1 MDLLDILRSI
11 LTTKNQIK
19 TIIGEND
26 NLSRYHITIHNM
38 LAYSYNEGFRA
49 GYHDRYFELHG
60 VDYYPV
66 GPVNPMTYN
75 VDSTY
80 YDSFTT
86 EILTDI
92 SRDVLNY
99 KLNIKEE
106 IEDYINEDIGLLWED
121 YPTYLDGVKNAVYSY
136 GQTDGAAQAD
146 EDYEGDANVEAPTFS
161 FSNNRFTITST
172 QSEALLMYKIESNGV
187 ERVYT
192 GPVTISESCRVYYY
206 ARIGRSFSDRN
217 AYEDVT
223 WDPNGFIA
231 FVSPPVINQE
241 DKYITI
247 NTSTKYANIEYCIDN
262 GDWQTY
268 VGRFI
273 VAETSNTIKA
283 RAFKENEYSKTVSQ
297 PISHV
302 TEADRPA
309 NVECSIVD
317 NGSYRTITLTCATV
331 GASIYYAINEGTD
344 GYYRLYSNPVQENA
358 DNFLVFCYSEKD
370 GVESKNRLVY
380 RWSSSDDTNTPADVE
395 FSDQGT
401 SIILYTMTDGAT
413 VSYRFGASG
422 EFINSQRQRI
432 ELTPDTS
439 VTIYAF
445 SQKDGYTSRNITNY
459 RFNPGNTASSGKP
472 AKPTMMMSPDNV
484 VSIYSQYPVRY
495 TINNTDPVANGI
507 TYNSDQGVRI
517 KEFTTIRAVAVNAG
531 KYSDEAITSFTPYS
545 NTEGNDYGEGG
556 GGSQGGGGGQEG
568 GGQSGSESSNY
579 FWVTGVTAITTQ
591 RSFKYRV
598 GENGSWIDSN
608 GSGLGS
614 MNPTNIYYIDGN
626 VGRVISFTGNAVV
639 GGNVLSIVSANSE
652 NPSLENLFNS
662 CTGLVDASKLRI
674 PFTTLKEKQLKR
686 TFANCTNLQ
695 YTPSTFL
702 FTDVPSEALYETF
715 KGCYNLKNTPSF
727 TIENIWSNGCYSTF
741 ENCGK
746 LEAAGSFDLHNIGP
760 NAMANCFKNCTSLY
774 GISLKT
780 NNDNTLTPDS
790 AFSSCF
796 FGCQSLRST
805 ESTINLGLTTLA
817 NQIYMN
823 MFNGCS
829 SLLSFGNLV
838 ASELADSC
846 YWGMFENC
854 TNLTIVGNINAT
866 TLANSAMRRM
876 FYGCTSLGYPPELL
890 CRNLFGY
897 NKCYAEMFMNCTN
910 LHYIKAM
917 FINNPSGGGY
927 TGNWVKNVSPSG
939 TFVQNTDATWTY
951 VGDSGIPTGW
961 TVEKAAPVGI
971 ITNIWPDLA
980 GLIHIEANNSDE
992 IWYSVTATQ
1001 NEDPSIMQKYTEPFT
1016 LGTTSY
1022 VNARCK
1028 NADGVWGKCLS
1039 IQIEVHLPGIVIS
1052 CSNNKVY
1059 IYCPYDFEYD
1069 FFEYQIYEY
1078 QTETLQINWTTY
1090 NEPFTIGNSFTIKAR
1105 GSISGNKSDI
1115 FTADLMFGVNC
1126 PVISFYHTYNGNH
1139 TQILNTYCAISY
1151 PNPELNPVLYY
1162 KINDLTIGTPP
1173 TGWTQYPGQ
1182 AFSIKSYLT
1191 DETPTVVVSAIAQ
1204 VTKDGQT
1211 VWSSSFTRQ
1220 FNRDSEIELPIP
1232 KLRQISGTNNVIL
1245 VIDDIEYPNWTD
1257 TAVQIQYKYDQ
1268 GGETRIYEHTI
1279 NMAENTNLF
1288 SSQNVYMYVR
1298 ASGGANNTTK
1308 WNAAN
1313 NEQPYVFYFDN
1324 TLISFDVHLPK
1335 INVVDNPNTNTSTLY
1350 ITNSDTYPNYTTVNY
1365 FRIEVTD
1372 WTQDTHPRTED
1383 YHYNYAPFSAADG
1396 LQLNKNIV
1404 KCTIYAK
1411 TQIKDSWSNEDG
1423 VTEAVYNWTNPYAIT
1438 SIPAPTTS
1446 YFQKLANGTY
1456 KFYITNP
1463 AGYTTDNCYFYM
1475 LTDPEPQWAASG
1487 TVNEDKYTL
1496 ADPNAPYTVGRYG
1509 LTIDQNLGYGVFRC
1523 WYEYAGLTS
1532 DTFDIEFN
1540 NPDVVT
1546 VLWPPEIN
1554 IATSADGKM
1563 NILLLTNNY
1572 NNNVWLQ
1579 YRIIDHPDYHLQW
1592 TGGVVDTNK
1601 YADWKNCSIYG
1612 ETLSEYLSQGR
1623 IEARTYVNSE
1633 KISEIS
1639 TRDFKNGLVEQLYK
1653 PQIDIIKENG
1663 HVFFT
1668 VTNKNKRAIN
1678 WYTLDDINWDG
1689 YQLNPNPPTTI
1700 GPEVCHIYGNDLNS
1714 GQYSHIVSCT
1724 IKAYSQWGDDISDI
1738 TEAEYVSDNVINSDP
1753 PTITVTKNADN
1764 MTFTVTIT
1772 NNALVSGAAQ
1782 QYYPRIKYHIINC
1795 TWTGDEASTRTY
1807 IHQGA
1812 GDDWLI
1818 NNQGSSF
1825 TFTINEHLLEG
1836 TIEAFATD
1844 ASGHMLNEDCH
1855 KTAVVQYE
1863 FNVENF

>member
-1 MDLLDILRSI
+1 
-11 LTTKNQIK
+11 
-19 TIIGEND
+19 
-26 NLSRYHITIHNM
+26 M
-38 LAYSYNEGFRA
+38 LADSYNEGFRA
-49 GYHDRYFELHG
+49 GYHDRYYELHG
-60 VDYYPV
+60 IDYYPV

-75 VDSTY
+75 VDATY

-121 YPTYLDGVKNAVYSY
+121 YPTYLNALKNAVYDY
-136 GQTDGAAQAD
+136 GETDGAAQAD
-146 EDYEGDANVEAPTFS
+146 EDYEGDADVEAPTFS

-223 WDPNGFIA
+223 WDPDGYIA

-241 DKYITI
+241 DKYITL
-247 NTSTKYANIEYCIDN
+247 NTSTKYANLEYCIDSGN
-262 GDWQTY
+262 WQTY

-273 VAETSNTIKA
+273 VAATDNTIKA

-317 NGSYRTITLTCATV
+317 NGSYRTITLSCATS
-331 GASIYYAINEGTD
+331 GASIYYAINEGGD
-344 GYYRLYSNPVQENA
+344 GYYRLYSSPVTENA

-413 VSYRFGASG
+413 ISYRFGAYG
-422 EFINSQRQRI
+422 EFINSQRQRF

-445 SQKDGYTSRNITNY
+445 SQKNGYTSKNITNY
-459 RFNPGNTASSGKP
+459 RFNPSSTGSGGRP

-484 VSIYSQYPVRY
+484 VSIYSNYPVRY
-495 TINNTDPVANGI
+495 TVNNTDPVANGI
-507 TYNSDQGVRI
+507 TYNSDQGIRI
-517 KEFTTIRAVAVNAG
+517 TEFTTVRAVAVNNG
-531 KYSDEAITSFTPYS
+531 KYSDEAITSFTPYTGS
-545 NTEGNDYGEGG
+545 EGNDYGPGG
-556 GGSQGGGGGQEG
+556 GGGGGGQG
-568 GGQSGSESSNY
+568 GGGNQGGSENSDY
-579 FWVTGVTAITTQ
+579 FWVTGVTAMTTQ

-598 GENGSWIDSN
+598 GDNGSWLDSN
-608 GSGLGS
+608 ASGLGT
-614 MNPTNIYYIDGN
+614 MNAAQIYYIDGN
-626 VGRVISFTGNAVV
+626 VGRITSFTGNAVV
-639 GGNVLSIVSANSE
+639 GGNVLSIVSNNAE

-662 CTGLVDASKLRI
+662 CNGLVDASKLRI

-686 TFANCTNLQ
+686 MFMNCKNLQ
-695 YTPSTFL
+695 FAPNSFL

-715 KGCYNLKNTPSF
+715 KGCSNLKNTPSF
-727 TIENIWSNGCYSTF
+727 TIENIWSNGCYGTF
-741 ENCGK
+741 EGCGK
-746 LEAAGSFDLHNIGP
+746 LESAGSFDLKNIGP

-780 NNDNTLTPDS
+780 GNTSNLTPDS
-790 AFSSCF
+790 AFNSCF
-796 FGCQSLRST
+796 YGCQSLRST

-846 YWGMFENC
+846 YWGMFEGC
-854 TNLTIVGNINAT
+854 TNLTIFGNINAV

-876 FYGCTSLGYPPELL
+876 FYGCSSLEFAPELL

-897 NKCYAEMFMNCTN
+897 GQCYAEMFMNCTS

-917 FINNPSGGGY
+917 FINNPTGGVY
-927 TGNWVKNVSPSG
+927 TGNWVKNVAASG
-939 TFVQNTDATWTY
+939 TFVQNTDATWTH
-951 VGDSGIPTGW
+951 VGDDGIPTGW
-961 TVEKAAPVGI
+961 TVEKAAPIGT
-971 ITNIWPDLA
+971 ITNIWQDLA
-980 GLIHIEANNSDE
+980 GLVHIEANNSDD
-992 IWYSVTATQ
+992 IWYSVTTTK
-1001 NEDPSIMQKYTEPFT
+1001 NDDPSIMQLYSEPFT
-1016 LGTTSY
+1016 LGTSSWI
-1022 VNARCK
+1022 NARCK
-1028 NADGVWGKCLS
+1028 NADGVWGNCLS

-1078 QTETLQINWTTY
+1078 QTENLLTNWTTY
-1090 NEPFTIGNSFTIKAR
+1090 NEPFTIATSYTVKAR

-1115 FTADLMFGVNC
+1115 FSADLVFGVNC
-1126 PVISFYHTYNGNH
+1126 PVISFYHTYNGDH
-1139 TQILNTYCAISY
+1139 TQILNTWCALSY

-1162 KINDLTIGTPP
+1162 KINDLTIGNPP
-1173 TGWTQYPGQ
+1173 TGWSQYQ
-1182 AFSIKSYLT
+1182 SAFSIKNYLT

-1211 VWSSSFTRQ
+1211 VWSSSFARQ

-1257 TAVQIQYKYDQ
+1257 TAVQIQYKYNQ
-1268 GGETRIYEHTI
+1268 GGNTRIYEHTI
-1279 NMAENTNLF
+1279 NMAENTDLF

-1298 ASGGANNTTK
+1298 ASSGTSTTD
-1308 WNAAN
+1308 WQ
-1313 NEQPYVFYFDN
+1313 EFVFYFDN
-1324 TLISFDVHLPK
+1324 SLIHFDISEPV
-1335 INVVDNPNTNTSTLY
+1335 INVVDNPTTSTSKLY
-1350 ITNSDTYPNYTTVNY
+1350 ITSSDVYANYTTVNF
-1365 FRIEVTD
+1365 FRIVVTK
-1372 WTQDTHPRTED
+1372 WTEEIHPQPED
-1383 YHYNYAPFSAADG
+1383 YYYNAAQFSFADG
-1396 LQLNKNIV
+1396 LQLHKSIV
-1404 KCTIYAK
+1404 TCIIYAK
-1411 TQIKDSWSNEDG
+1411 TQIKDDWSDSGHDDG
-1423 VTEAVYNWTNPYAIT
+1423 WTTYNWTNPYAIT

-1446 YFQKLANGTY
+1446 YIQPLSDGTY
-1456 KFYITNP
+1456 KLYITNP
-1463 AGYTTDNCYFYM
+1463 AGYVTDENYFWM
-1475 LTDPEPQWAASG
+1475 LDDPTPQWAASG
-1487 TVNEDKYTL
+1487 TVDEDKYTVR
-1496 ADPNAPYTVGRYG
+1496 DDDYPINVGRYG
-1509 LTIDQNLGYGVFRC
+1509 LKIDPNLGHGVFRC
-1523 WYEYAGLTS
+1523 YYWYAGIKS
-1532 DTFDIEFN
+1532 DTFDITFD
-1540 NPDVVT
+1540 NPNVVT
-1546 VLWPPEIN
+1546 VLWPPEIS
-1554 IATSADGKM
+1554 IARNDQLKLYVLT
-1563 NILLLTNNY
+1563 LTNNY
-1572 NNNVWLQ
+1572 NQNVTLQ
-1579 YRIIDHPDYHLQW
+1579 YRITNPTW
-1592 TGGVVDTNK
+1592 SGGVVDTNK
-1601 YADWKNCSIYG
+1601 YADWQPCHLYG
-1612 ETLSEYLSQGR
+1612 ETLSEYLISGT

-1633 KISEIS
+1633 KISEIA
-1639 TRDFKNGLVEQLYK
+1639 TYDFNNTDFYQALGKPDIALV
-1653 PQIDIIKENG
+1653 KENG

-1668 VTNKNKRAIN
+1668 VTNHNKRANN
-1678 WYTLDDINWDG
+1678 WYKLINIVWDG
-1689 YQLNPNPPTTI
+1689 FQVGGSPTTI
-1700 GPEVCHIYGNDLNS
+1700 GPNICHIYGNDIN
-1714 GQYSHIVSCT
+1714 SHIVSCT
-1724 IKAYSQWGDDISDI
+1724 IQGYSVWGDEVSDI
-1738 TEAEYVSDNVINSDP
+1738 AELEYVSDNIINSDP
-1753 PTITVTKNADN
+1753 PTISVVKNDDGV
-1764 MTFTVTIT
+1764 TFTVTIT
-1772 NNALVSGAAQ
+1772 NNAWVDNAAN

-1795 TWTGDEASTRTY
+1795 VWDGLQTSENTY
-1807 IHQGA
+1807 IYQGGG
-1812 GDDWLI
+1812 GDWKMNLPF
-1818 NNQGSSF
+1818 GKVG

-1836 TIEAFATD
+1836 TIEAFATNGSTHLY
-1844 ASGHMLNEDCH
+1844 AEDCNN
-1855 KTAVVQYE
+1855 TAVTQYE
-1863 FNVENF
+1863 FNVDNF